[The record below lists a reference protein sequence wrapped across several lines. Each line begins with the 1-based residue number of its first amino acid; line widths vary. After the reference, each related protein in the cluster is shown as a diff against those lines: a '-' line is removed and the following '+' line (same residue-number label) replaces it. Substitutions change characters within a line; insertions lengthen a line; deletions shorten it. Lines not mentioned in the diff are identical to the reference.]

1 MCASCEAVLLLNA
14 THRIEKVQN
23 RNMVTMTHHSFTRMG
38 IAENISQLKKLIELS
53 LCII

>member
-1 MCASCEAVLLLNA
+1 MLNA
-14 THRIEKVQN
+14 THRIEKIQN
-23 RNMVTMTHHSFTRMG
+23 RNVATMTHHSFTGMD